1 MSDFIWVDT
10 NRKLASAKKEILASR
25 MIGIDTEYDSFHY
38 FREKLCLIQIK
49 SERKIYLLDPLNFLN
64 LSFLGDSFSN
74 PDIPKIVHAGDNDI
88 RLLKRDFGFEFKN
101 VFDTQ
106 RAAAALGYRQL
117 SLASVV
123 QGALGIEL
131 KKNKRIQRSQWDVR
145 PLSDEQKEYAAQDI
159 EHLFELYEA
168 LRKELEKRGL
178 EEKAR
183 QAFVEIAAVRWSEKT
198 LDPYGYLRIAAC
210 QDLKKNQKERLK
222 ALYQWRF
229 QKAKSTNTAVF
240 MVLSD
245 QDLIEISRFK
255 IQSLYSLKKNYRIAE
270 GKINRF
276 GAEIV
281 EVLNSADDSRALQA
295 GEGQLLV

>member
-1 MSDFIWVDT
+1 M
-10 NRKLASAKKEILASR
+10 
-25 MIGIDTEYDSFHY
+25 
-38 FREKLCLIQIK
+38 
-49 SERKIYLLDPLNFLN
+49 
-64 LSFLGDSFSN
+64 
-74 PDIPKIVHAGDNDI
+74 
-88 RLLKRDFGFEFKN
+88 
-101 VFDTQ
+101 
-106 RAAAALGYRQL
+106 
-117 SLASVV
+117 
-123 QGALGIEL
+123 

-168 LRKELEKRGL
+168 LEKNSRRGDW
-178 EEKAR
+178 KKKP